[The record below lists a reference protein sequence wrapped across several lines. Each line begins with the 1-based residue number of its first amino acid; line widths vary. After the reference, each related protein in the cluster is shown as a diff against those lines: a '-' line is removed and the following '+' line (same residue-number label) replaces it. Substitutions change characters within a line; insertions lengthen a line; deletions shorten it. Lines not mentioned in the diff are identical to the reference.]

1 MCYVVK
7 KILGRLIISDR
18 LNCLLESF
26 PRSLTS
32 DSAPSFLYNLV
43 CCLWRAAL
51 VGHVRLSSSTLF
63 HTLFPGLDQLSS
75 VLASYDLG
83 RFLLCFEFYTST
95 IHVIGVKYCSVF
107 SFFNIQFKP
116 CPIWHAAMPHGALIW
131 IPSLAL
137 CCYNSTLCSLKWYWC
152 WCSLDAYPLV
162 PSLLS
167 FYDCLFAEKT
177 VMAEGVSSL
186 NPQSVCIHQVSLPA
200 TFTEMMLG

>member
-95 IHVIGVKYCSVF
+95 IHVIGVKILLCVLF
-107 SFFNIQFKP
+107 LQHPIQALP
-116 CPIWHAAMPHGALIW
+116 HLTCRHA
-131 IPSLAL
+131 SR
-137 CCYNSTLCSLKWYWC
+137 STHLNTQSCSL
-152 WCSLDAYPLV
+152 
-162 PSLLS
+162 LL
-167 FYDCLFAEKT
+167 
-177 VMAEGVSSL
+177 
-186 NPQSVCIHQVSLPA
+186 
-200 TFTEMMLG
+200 